1 MMFRAGQVNFSKG
14 EIAPQLYGRFDVE
27 AYAAALKRAR
37 NMIVMKYGGI
47 TKRPGTRLVAEVLDA
62 TRPVRLVPFQFSLTQ
77 TYALEF
83 GHGYIRPCAAG
94 GAVVAEELRL
104 ADVSNEPQA
113 RLTAYFHGYAEGDHV
128 YLTGISGSIGERLN
142 GRFWRV
148 VEVVDADRFIIDAD
162 TSALDVFAGAT
173 GGIDRTAP
181 PVPAPEAPTVPPPAP
196 QPQPPRT
203 GGGGGG
209 FCVAADTM
217 ILMADGS
224 ERVALA
230 LNAGDR
236 VMTRHEVAMEWG
248 VYPVAAVEVVEAE
261 VMAAAIAGRRL
272 VATPGHRVWTPARG
286 WHEMRTIGTPAG
298 RALVVK
304 IMVEHAHTYVS
315 NGVLSHNIKIVREH
329 EA

>member
-1 MMFRAGQVNFSKG
+1 MFRAGQVNFSKG
-14 EIAPQLYGRFDVE
+14 EIAPRLYGRFDVE
-27 AYAAALKRAR
+27 AYGAALKRAR

-83 GHGYIRPCAAG
+83 GHGYVRPCAAG
-94 GAVVAEELRL
+94 GVVLAEELRL
-104 ADVSNEPQA
+104 ANVSNAPQA
-113 RLTAYFHGYAEGDHV
+113 ELTAAFHGYAEGDQL
-128 YLTGISGSIGERLN
+128 YLTGISGSLGERLN

-148 VEVVDADRFIIDAD
+148 VEVVDTDRFIIDAD
-162 TSALDVFAGAT
+162 TSALDVFTGAT
-173 GGIDRTAP
+173 GGIVRTAP
-181 PVPAPEAPTVPPPAP
+181 PAPAPETPPVPPPAP
-196 QPQPPRT
+196 QPQPPAT

-230 LNAGDR
+230 LNEGDR
-236 VMTRHEVAMEWG
+236 VLTRHEVAMEWG
-248 VYPVAAVEVVEAE
+248 TYRVAAIEVVEDD
-261 VMAAAIAGRRL
+261 VVAAIIDGRRL
-272 VATPGHRVWTPARG
+272 VATPGHRVWTSASG
-286 WHEMRTIGTPAG
+286 WHEMRAIGTPAG
-298 RALVVK
+298 RALVVR

-315 NGVLSHNIKIVREH
+315 NGVLSHNIKIVREY
-329 EA
+329 EN

>member
-1 MMFRAGQVNFSKG
+1 MFRAGQVNFSKG
-14 EIAPQLYGRFDVE
+14 EIAPRLYGRFDVE

-37 NMIVMKYGGI
+37 NMIVMKYGGV

-62 TRPVRLVPFQFSLTQ
+62 SRPVRLVPFQFSLTQ

-83 GHGYIRPCAAG
+83 GHGYVRPCAAG
-94 GAVVAEELRL
+94 GVVL
-104 ADVSNEPQA
+104 ADELVLANVSNEAQA
-113 RLTAYFHGYAEGDHV
+113 ELTAAYHGYAEGDQV

-162 TSALDVFAGAT
+162 TSALDVFTGAT
-173 GGIDRTAP
+173 GGIVRTAP
-181 PVPAPEAPTVPPPAP
+181 PAPDPATPPVPPAAP
-196 QPQPPRT
+196 QPEPPAT

-224 ERVALA
+224 EREALA
-230 LNAGDR
+230 LNEGDR

-248 VYPVAAVEVVEAE
+248 VYPVAAVEIVEDE
-261 VMAAAIAGRRL
+261 VMAAVIEGRRL
-272 VATPGHRVWTPARG
+272 VATPGHRLWTPAKG
-286 WHEMRTIGTPAG
+286 WHEMRSIGTPAG

-304 IMVEHAHTYVS
+304 IMVRHAHTYVS

>member
-1 MMFRAGQVNFSKG
+1 MFRAGQVNFSKG
-14 EIAPQLYGRFDVE
+14 EIAPRLYGRFDVD

-83 GHGYIRPCAAG
+83 GHGYVRPCAAG
-94 GAVVAEELRL
+94 GVVLAEELRL

-113 RLTAYFHGYAEGDHV
+113 RLTAAYHGYAEGDQV

-148 VEVVDADRFIIDAD
+148 VAVVDADHFIIDAD

-173 GGIDRTAP
+173 GGITRTAP
-181 PVPAPEAPTVPPPAP
+181 PAPDPETPDVPPPAP
-196 QPQPPRT
+196 QPEPPAT

-224 ERVALA
+224 EREALA
-230 LNAGDR
+230 LNAGD
-236 VMTRHEVAMEWG
+236 MLLTRHEVAMEWG
-248 VYPVAAVEVVEAE
+248 VYPVAAIEVVEDE
-261 VMAAAIAGRRL
+261 VMAATIDGRRL
-272 VATPGHRVWTPARG
+272 VATPGHRLWTPEQG
-286 WHEMRTIGTPAG
+286 WHEMRTIGTAAG

-315 NGVLSHNIKIVREH
+315 NGVLSHNVKIIREYEH
-329 EA
+329 

>member
-1 MMFRAGQVNFSKG
+1 MFRAGQVNFSKG
-14 EIAPQLYGRFDVE
+14 EIAPRLYGRFDVD

-37 NMIVMKYGGI
+37 NMIVMTYGGI

-83 GHGYIRPCAAG
+83 GHGYVRPCALG
-94 GAVVAEELRL
+94 GVVLAEELRL
-104 ADVSNEPQA
+104 AEVSNEPRAQ
-113 RLTAYFHGYAEGDHV
+113 LTAAFHGYSEGDQV
-128 YLTGISGSIGERLN
+128 YLTGIAGTIGERLN

-148 VEVVDADRFIIDAD
+148 VEVIDADRFIIDAD
-162 TSALDVFAGAT
+162 TSDLNIFAGAT
-173 GGIDRTAP
+173 GGITRTAP
-181 PVPAPEAPTVPPPAP
+181 PASDPVPPPVPPPAP
-196 QPQPPRT
+196 QPQPPAT
-203 GGGGGG
+203 GGGRGG

-230 LNAGDR
+230 LNEGDQ

-248 VYPVAAVEVVEAE
+248 RYRVAAVEPVEEDVV
-261 VMAAAIAGRRL
+261 AAVIDGRRL
-272 VATPGHRVWTPARG
+272 VATPGHRVWTPAKG

-329 EA
+329 EV